1 MRIRDL
7 ITKQTILEIT
17 ATQPGVV
24 VYNFS
29 GPTNKDVTI
38 DKIIHNA
45 EMIRQ
50 GKAKLDWYDH
60 LNQFVND
67 TANGVTFDLAD
78 AAAAYVNSWAN
89 GTPYADEYKKF
100 ATASKE
106 YAKLPGALSTHVSI
120 PKSVPIIGGEHD
132 PSLGDVAGSVFG
144 YGGAAVKGAYLGGK
158 TAMKVARKTL
168 GGNTGRTIARKGGA
182 VVGGTAGLLGSA
194 APGAFLDPD
203 TYGDDE
209 PAQQTKES
217 TMKRINENQLINSA
231 DRLRSLL
238 EQEIPA
244 PSAYK
249 GSTGSQ
255 EVQKLNPDKIKDVNK
270 IYPGQ
275 QFKMADGQTITVK
288 PGDTLDKLS
297 AAHPAPT
304 ATTSDMGQEV
314 NQLKTAA
321 ASSTPVKTNGP
332 QNITSQGPEVK
343 ATDPV
348 ASSPVKK
355 VSATMDED
363 GNIIVTKL
371 DGTLIIIGPDD
382 KIIPQGQGREGEVAP
397 GQLQPLDYQT
407 KEPLK
412 KGADGKWYNSK
423 GEERDSLHGGPVNTD
438 GTAQFRSLTPKQENF
453 QKSVSGN
460 HLNVSDPKIKAM
472 QARADQDPNGVNYR
486 TSVQEE
492 HALARIIQLSRG

>member
-29 GPTNKDVTI
+29 SPTNKDVTV
-38 DKIIHNA
+38 DKIKHNA

-50 GKAKLDWYDH
+50 GKAKLDWSDH

-100 ATASKE
+100 TSASKE
-106 YAKLPGALSTHVSI
+106 YAKSPGALSTHVSI
-120 PKSVPIIGGEHD
+120 PNSVPIIGGEYD
-132 PSLGDVAGSVFG
+132 PSLGDVAGGVFG
-144 YGGAAVKGAYLGGK
+144 WGGAAAKGAYQGGK

-182 VVGGTAGLLGSA
+182 VVGGTAGVLGSA
-194 APGAFLDPD
+194 VPGALLDPD
-203 TYGDDE
+203 TWGDDK

-217 TMKRINENQLINSA
+217 TMKRINENQLISSA

-238 EQEIPA
+238 EQETPA

-255 EVQKLNPDKIKDVNK
+255 EVQKLNPDLIKDVNK

-314 NQLKTAA
+314 KDLNAAA
-321 ASSTPVKTNGP
+321 ASSTPVKTNEP
-332 QNITSQGPEVK
+332 QNITSQGPEVTQQPIGK
-343 ATDPV
+343 LTATAD
-348 ASSPVKK
+348 
-355 VSATMDED
+355 DD
-363 GNIIVTKL
+363 GNILVIKS
-371 DGTLIIIGPDD
+371 DGTRILIGPNNTILKVND
-382 KIIPQGQGREGEVAP
+382 KVVTQPEVSNAP
-397 GQLQPLDYQT
+397 IQHLDYQT
-407 KEPLK
+407 KEPLVQK
-412 KGADGKWYNSK
+412 DGKWYNSK
-423 GEERDSLHGGPVNTD
+423 GEERDSMHGGPVNPD

-460 HLNVSDPKIKAM
+460 HLGVSDPRIKAI
-472 QARADQDPNGVNYR
+472 QAKADQDPNGVNYR